1 MAEDLRK
8 IIRAL
13 DQRSLNPSALIVDG
27 RTMQSMPESG
37 PKAGYEGYQRKKGSK
52 VPVAVDTPGNLLTI
66 VVTPTNEEEHH
77 QVGWLC
83 DQVREARGQ
92 SVQISQADQG
102 DTGDEAREQRLRRS
116 IELVVVKLP
125 KMKGEKKFVLLPRRW
140 VVVRSFDWLNRFRRL
155 VSAWPTTSQ
164 DTTGSPPSGSL

>member
-140 VVVRSFDWLNRFRRL
+140 VIERSFAWLNRFRRRARDNQRL
-155 VSAWPTTSQ
+155 A
-164 DTTGSPPSGSL
+164 DHLAG